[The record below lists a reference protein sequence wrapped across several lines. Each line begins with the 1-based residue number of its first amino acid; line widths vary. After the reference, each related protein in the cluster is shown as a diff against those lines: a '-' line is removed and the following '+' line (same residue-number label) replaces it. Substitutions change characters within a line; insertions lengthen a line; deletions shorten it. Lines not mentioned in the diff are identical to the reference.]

1 MYDIYIYICVC
12 VYVYGGAKTKLLRVT
27 KAATSKCYRG
37 QGHSQDFSPHQRHKI
52 HKRYA
57 GYVCAGYVNIIG
69 YPTESMMFP
78 LNPHNFAGKVALS
91 RIQPPFS

>member
-1 MYDIYIYICVC
+1 MLSRPRSF
-12 VYVYGGAKTKLLRVT
+12 ARLLT
-27 KAATSKCYRG
+27 TSV
-37 QGHSQDFSPHQRHKI
+37 